1 MASPDSPFYCALRRS
16 SEPLQMPN
24 GQPLKQHLSMWKSA
38 DNLTTVHEPR
48 RVSQFSTQSRP
59 PSTAISHQS
68 LHIPEVI
75 TTHTIHKDYDPT
87 TGNKMLNQYMI
98 LREIGRG
105 VHGKVK
111 LAMDMDTQDL
121 VAIKIVDKR
130 SRRRQLGY
138 SMLRGNNGNNQPVWN
153 DKKSDLPQYR
163 ENEQKIRREISI
175 LKKCAHPNVVQLK
188 EVIDDPQSRKIYM
201 ALEYTEKGEIEWRD
215 DQDRPILRLPEIRKI
230 FRDVVSGL
238 DYLHYQGIIHRDIK
252 PANLLLTSDHVA
264 KISDFGVSYYNE
276 VLAGDAP
283 ACSAECLARIDRE
296 LAETAGTPAFF
307 APELCCA
314 GETVGDQAHS
324 SQSEPKQSRPRI
336 TKAIDVWALGV
347 TLYCFVFG
355 QCPFIASTEFE
366 LFDNIPTEPLVF
378 PDPNVIGFDIPDTL
392 KDLIQRLLEKSPED
406 RITLEQVKHHPWVI
420 ADLRDPSIWWEE
432 ADPRRYKQIAPHED
446 VAQTVTIMD
455 RIRKSL
461 HKLSC
466 SFTNLTHGLGRRPKP
481 TAHPT
486 NHSSHIEPSKPN
498 IQSGEPII
506 VHTGNMSSTF
516 VVPPMVR
523 PISCLSEDTTFS
535 EDQIERPSLQRL
547 QSTSSSSSGINLTFA
562 RHRTGFTPLTPSK

>member
-1 MASPDSPFYCALRRS
+1 M
-16 SEPLQMPN
+16 
-24 GQPLKQHLSMWKSA
+24 
-38 DNLTTVHEPR
+38 
-48 RVSQFSTQSRP
+48 
-59 PSTAISHQS
+59 
-68 LHIPEVI
+68 
-75 TTHTIHKDYDPT
+75 
-87 TGNKMLNQYMI
+87 
-98 LREIGRG
+98 
-105 VHGKVK
+105 
-111 LAMDMDTQDL
+111 
-121 VAIKIVDKR
+121 
-130 SRRRQLGY
+130 
-138 SMLRGNNGNNQPVWN
+138 WN

-264 KISDFGVSYYNE
+264 KISDFGVSYFNE

-314 GETVGDQAHS
+314 GEST
-324 SQSEPKQSRPRI
+324 SRPRI

-366 LFDNIPTEPLVF
+366 LFDTIPTEPLTF
-378 PDPNVIGFDIPDTL
+378 PDPNNIGFEIPDTL

-406 RITLEQVKHHPWVI
+406 RITLEQVKVNKI
-420 ADLRDPSIWWEE
+420 KKI
-432 ADPRRYKQIAPHED
+432 
-446 VAQTVTIMD
+446 
-455 RIRKSL
+455 
-461 HKLSC
+461 KLVKIHASGQ
-466 SFTNLTHGLGRRPKP
+466 FNLY
-481 TAHPT
+481 
-486 NHSSHIEPSKPN
+486 
-498 IQSGEPII
+498 
-506 VHTGNMSSTF
+506 
-516 VVPPMVR
+516 
-523 PISCLSEDTTFS
+523 
-535 EDQIERPSLQRL
+535 
-547 QSTSSSSSGINLTFA
+547 
-562 RHRTGFTPLTPSK
+562 